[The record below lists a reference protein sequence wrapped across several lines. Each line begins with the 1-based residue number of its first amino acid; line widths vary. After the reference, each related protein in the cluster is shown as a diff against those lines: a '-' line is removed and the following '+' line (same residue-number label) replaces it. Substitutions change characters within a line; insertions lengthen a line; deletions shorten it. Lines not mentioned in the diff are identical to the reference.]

1 MKKNL
6 ISIIAILIC
15 LVLTMTLLI
24 ACEPD
29 NIGPNQNEN
38 EVPDQTDTSDR
49 SGYEK
54 RNLADPSSFLNKTLN
69 ISYFKG
75 GYGDDWLK
83 EMEAK
88 FEADYPGIDII
99 LKPST
104 DGSQFQTLLEQKLA
118 YPNSPDDIYICHD
131 IPWQY
136 LSSAKDSQGNSLIA
150 DLTNDLY
157 NSTIYYDTKNGNKAI
172 KFQDLVA
179 TSSLPSAMFN
189 NRFYKVPL
197 IQGVGGIAYNKTL
210 FEANGWEIPQT
221 YDELMAL
228 CNTIYNSDATNA
240 AGDKVYPF
248 VFSGS
253 ETYLWDGLINAWWQQ
268 LAGAEEYKRGWN
280 PGQNDMDIYNPETY
294 PYHKEAYQAWYDL
307 VCLNKDKFCAPG
319 SEGLTYLEAD
329 MAFAAGQGAMMPATC
344 WISNEIGA
352 DMKESFGCEIGM
364 MAAPLLDG
372 AKTDENGNPIT
383 CIYDTAGRDS
393 IVVAERG
400 NKQLAV
406 EFLKWLAF
414 EENNELFPKNVDGIC
429 MAFKYDFD
437 KLTEKYAKDQWAKD
451 CFALLKTAKRD
462 VGYSDSLLFI
472 TKKTSEYPQ
481 GNYIANALETVGTPN
496 AMTPQIIFDNAWAYT
511 QENWAIWCAAV
522 FI

>member
-1 MKKNL
+1 MKKNFMRK
-6 ISIIAILIC
+6 IALVLC
-15 LVLTMTLLI
+15 LVITGMLCV
-24 ACEPD
+24 ACD
-29 NIGPNQNEN
+29 NGGENINPNDN
-38 EVPDQTDTSDR
+38 EVPDQVDTSDR
-49 SGYEK
+49 SGWEK
-54 RNLADPSSFLNKTLN
+54 RNLADPSQFLNKTLN

-83 EMEAK
+83 EMEVK
-88 FEADYPGIDII
+88 FEAEYPGIEIV

-104 DGSQFQTLLEQKLA
+104 DASQFKTLLEQKLA
-118 YPNSPDDIYICHD
+118 APNTPDDIYICHD

-136 LSSAKDSQGNSLIA
+136 LSSLNLIA

-157 NSTIYYDTKNGNKAI
+157 GQSIYYDTNNDFQAI

-179 TSSLPSAMFN
+179 SSSLSTAMFN
-189 NRFYKVPL
+189 NKFYKVPL

-210 FEANGWEIPQT
+210 FDQYGWEIPTT
-221 YDELMAL
+221 YEELLAL
-228 CNTIYNSDATNA
+228 CNTIYKSDAVNSD
-240 AGDKVYPF
+240 GDKVYPF

-253 ETYLWDGLINAWWQQ
+253 ETYLWDGLINAWWKQ
-268 LAGAEEYKRGWN
+268 LAGEEEFKRGWN
-280 PGQNDMDIYNPETY
+280 PGADDMEIYDPSVY
-294 PYHKEAYQAWYDL
+294 PYHLQAYQAWYDL
-307 VCLNKDKFCAPG
+307 VCLNKDKFVTPG

-352 DMKESFGCEIGM
+352 DMKADFGCEIGM
-364 MAAPLLDG
+364 MAAPLLAD
-372 AKTDENGNPIT
+372 AKTDENGKAIT
-383 CIYDTAGRDS
+383 CVYDTAGRDS

-400 NKQLAV
+400 NKQLAI

-437 KLTEKYAKDQWAKD
+437 ALTTKYAKDQWAKD
-451 CFALLKTAKRD
+451 CFALLKKSSRD

-472 TKKTSEYPQ
+472 TKKTSEYPL
-481 GNYIANALETVGTPN
+481 GNYIANALETVGTAN
-496 AMTPQIIFDNAWAYT
+496 AITPQWVFNETWKYT
-511 QENWAIWCAAV
+511 RENWTTWCVAAGLQ
-522 FI
+522 